1 MKWITHIALAILI
14 IKITGIAFLTN
25 LLNSHL
31 AWVVASLFAVFPD
44 FDSFVGLK
52 HRTYT
57 HTVYSALIASYPL
70 IFVDLN
76 LFFVGLISYFSHLLG
91 DMMTHS
97 GVKLFYPI
105 ETVYYLTPPSWRLK
119 TGSSAEFF
127 ALGIILLASIGLG
140 YVGEASEIE
149 KVFKLSTEN
158 DVAISLS
165 YFENGAIY
173 RLDSVKVVWTDGRN
187 NIGIIH
193 DGKFKKISKSQI
205 LDLEILDIEDAD
217 RRPRSS
223 SVHLK
228 TLKRSMWKHRV
239 IVSYSMS
246 DEEYYFTGTGYD
258 LYKTLKKKYDDDTK
272 IKLWFYE
279 AR

>member
-1 MKWITHIALAILI
+1 MI
-14 IKITGIAFLTN
+14 N

-31 AWVVASLFAVFPD
+31 AWVVASLFAVLPD

-52 HRTYT
+52 HRTWT

-76 LFFVGLISYFSHLLG
+76 LFFVGLIAYLSHLLG

-97 GVKLFYPI
+97 GVKLLYPV

-127 ALGIILLASIGLG
+127 ALGLILLISIGLG
-140 YVGEASEIE
+140 YIEPATELE
-149 KVFKLSTEN
+149 KVFKLSMDNNVE
-158 DVAISLS
+158 ISLS
-165 YFENGAIY
+165 YYENGAIY
-173 RLDSVKVVWTDGRN
+173 RFDRAKVVWTDGKDS
-187 NIGIIH
+187 IGIIQ

-205 LDLEILDIEDAD
+205 LDLEILDVEDAN
-217 RRPRSS
+217 RQSKSS
-223 SVHLK
+223 SVHLRS
-228 TLKRSMWKHRV
+228 LKRSTWKHRIV
-239 IVSYSMS
+239 ISYSVNEDYS
-246 DEEYYFTGTGYD
+246 DFTGTGYD
-258 LYKTLKKKYDDDTK
+258 LYRKLKNDYDDNIR
-272 IKLWFYE
+272 IKVWYYD

>member
-14 IKITGIAFLTN
+14 IKIVEIIFMVN
-25 LLNSHL
+25 LLDSHL
-31 AWVVASLFAVFPD
+31 TWVVASLFAVLPD

-57 HTVYSALIASYPL
+57 HTLYSALIASYPL

-76 LFFVGLISYFSHLLG
+76 LFLVGLIAYFSHLLG

-97 GVKLFYPI
+97 GVKLLYPI
-105 ETVYYLTPPSWRLK
+105 ETVYYLTPPSWRIK
-119 TGSSAEFF
+119 TGSSSEFL
-127 ALGIILLASIGLG
+127 ALGLILLVSIGLG
-140 YVGEASEIE
+140 YVGETSEIE

-165 YFENGAIY
+165 YFENGAVY
-173 RLDSVKVVWTDGRN
+173 RFDRAKVVWSDGKN

-205 LDLEILDIEDAD
+205 LDLEILDVEDANRD
-217 RRPRSS
+217 PDVTTTKVKS
-223 SVHLK
+223 
-228 TLKRSMWKHRV
+228 LKRFMWKHR
-239 IVSYSMS
+239 IIIGYSINENY
-246 DEEYYFTGTGYD
+246 DDFTGTGYD
-258 LYKTLKKKYDDDTK
+258 LYRKLKNDYDDNIR
-272 IKLWFYE
+272 IKVWYYD